1 MKHDHSADVKVT
13 VDLPTQDLEDLVDR
27 VTASAVVVIGFYM
40 ATSTLRSLLTHRRS
54 SGVAYFHPFGET
66 P

>member
-1 MKHDHSADVKVT
+1 MKHAHSADVNVN

-40 ATSTLRSLLTHRRS
+40 ATDTIRLLIKS
-54 SGVAYFHPFGET
+54 ALK
-66 P
+66 